1 MKKRLEVALAGAVI
15 FTLAKAASLE
25 SWRPLKASYTIFS
38 GPILSDR
45 EAPTPTDRK
54 LSIRIEGQPAKE
66 IFDSIGPDMRLTCS
80 PEKGDRERAKQG
92 VQCTYTAEG
101 KNKGY
106 DCWIGIDLRTG
117 KSIGT
122 VSC

>member
-1 MKKRLEVALAGAVI
+1 MKKPLGLVLLGAAI
-15 FTLAKAASLE
+15 FTLAKAAPLE
-25 SWRPLKASYTIFS
+25 SWRPLQARYTIFS
-38 GPILSDR
+38 GLILSDR
-45 EAPTPTDRK
+45 EAPTPTERK
-54 LSIRIEGQPAKE
+54 LSILIEGKPAKE
-66 IFDSIGPDMRLTCS
+66 IFDSIGPDLRYTCS
-80 PEKGDRERAKQG
+80 QDEGDRQRAKQG

-101 KNKGY
+101 RNKGY